1 MLLEDIGVSKIQYR
15 MDNKSEFVKES
26 FCMEVLKGLQAG
38 EPIQYLFGKA
48 YFYEDYYLVNKHVLI
63 PRGETEELV
72 DWIVKDVPKNAFI
85 LDIGT
90 GSGCIPISLKKNLPE
105 ATVFSVDVSKEA
117 LKIGLANVEK
127 ILGTGKVRFEQCD
140 ILKDFPDFNPTV
152 IVSNPPYVTQEDK
165 KKMHVNV
172 LENEPHLAL
181 FSDTPLQFYER
192 ITLQARE
199 HLPTGGSLFFEINE
213 NYGEEVIDF
222 MNSNGFKEVELRKDL
237 NKKDRM
243 VKGVLS

>member
-1 MLLEDIGVSKIQYR
+1 
-15 MDNKSEFVKES
+15 MDNRSELVKES

-38 EPIQYLFGKA
+38 EPIQYLFGEA

-105 ATVFSVDVSKEA
+105 TTVFSVDVSKEA
-117 LKIGLANVEK
+117 LKIGLANEEK

-140 ILKDFPDFNPTV
+140 ILKDFPDFEPTV

-165 KKMHVNV
+165 RKMHVNV
-172 LENEPHLAL
+172 LDNEPYLAL
-181 FSDTPLQFYER
+181 FSNTPLQFYER
-192 ITLQARE
+192 ITMLARE
-199 HLPTGGSLFFEINE
+199 HLPEGGSLFFEINE
-213 NYGEEVIDF
+213 NYGKEVKEF
-222 MNSNGFKEVELRKDL
+222 MISNGFKQLEIRKDL

-243 VKGVLS
+243 IKGVKA